1 MRPSRRKL
9 ALTAHVT
16 TSVGW
21 LGAVAAYLVPAIVGL
36 TSENAETVRS
46 CHLVM
51 GLMGWFIIVPLALA
65 ALATG
70 LIQSLGTEWGLF
82 RNYWIIAKLGLCLVG
97 VAVLLG
103 HMRTVSGVAGMT
115 TEALATASP
124 GHLKTQLVV
133 HAAGGLVV
141 LLIATALSIYKPWGK
156 TAYGR
161 RKAA

>member
-1 MRPSRRKL
+1 MKPALRKL

-16 TSVGW
+16 ASVGW
-21 LGAVAAYLVPAIVGL
+21 LGAVGAYLVPAIVGL
-36 TSENAETVRS
+36 TSQNAETVRS
-46 CHLVM
+46 CYLVM

-82 RNYWIIAKLGLCLVG
+82 RNYWIIAKLALILLG

-103 HMRTVSGVAGMT
+103 HMRSVTGVAGMT
-115 TEALATASP
+115 TAELATASP
-124 GHLKTQLVV
+124 GHLRTQLVV

-141 LLIATALSIYKPWGK
+141 LVIATALSIYKPWGK
-156 TAYGR
+156 TPYGR
-161 RKAA
+161 RKTA